1 MRKLQKRLVAELEV
15 RSVCAA
21 CVRDVTQAQTGVC
34 DLDLIDPEGLN
45 NPCSALP
52 PEMIVHKYLPSLLEQ
67 DTTCCFHI
75 ILAVAA
81 CTQREVCVFT
91 SQL

>member
-1 MRKLQKRLVAELEV
+1 MQHASEMSPRHRQE
-15 RSVCAA
+15 SV
-21 CVRDVTQAQTGVC
+21 TWTM
-34 DLDLIDPEGLN
+34 IDPEGLN